1 MGLGFCA
8 VPRWLPCR
16 FFPLDKQEDL
26 IRVAI
31 AALRQHPW
39 QCGCIT
45 MGAMLLAGP
54 MAVFPASAP
63 AATAG
68 GSPIEEVQSALTDRY
83 QTTVPQPVRRAL
95 GLRKRDRI
103 RYAIRANG
111 EVVLQRLC
119 PEPVEDDPALAPFL
133 SLLQQDITVH
143 PERLQPITAD
153 LAGRLQEL
161 VGGIEV
167 NLDAPLLDDDGYAG
181 DLVTGIT
188 V

>member
-1 MGLGFCA
+1 
-8 VPRWLPCR
+8 
-16 FFPLDKQEDL
+16 
-26 IRVAI
+26 
-31 AALRQHPW
+31 
-39 QCGCIT
+39 
-45 MGAMLLAGP
+45 MGAMLLDCP
-54 MAVFPASAP
+54 MAVFPASSP

-68 GSPIEEVQSALTDRY
+68 ESPIQEVESALTDRY

-103 RYAIRANG
+103 CYAIRANG

-133 SLLQQDITVH
+133 TLLQQDIAAH
-143 PERLQPITAD
+143 PERLLPITAN

-167 NLDAPLLDDDGYAG
+167 NLDAPLSHDDDCAG
-181 DLVTGIT
+181 DLATDVT